1 MSGEREIEGLYPIC
15 KPPGL
20 TSHDVVAAVRR
31 LTGERHAGHS
41 GTLDPAAAGVLL
53 VLVGQGPTRLA
64 EYLLDL
70 RKVYVAEIRFG
81 QTTDTQD
88 YTGRLVAAASQSEV
102 LRLTAAD
109 LEAVLPR
116 FRGALDQM
124 PPMVSAVQMGGRRLY
139 QLAREGRVVER
150 KPRKVFV
157 YDIELLDFAA
167 GSDGPVARLRVACSR
182 GTYVRTLAD
191 DLGRALGIGA
201 HLGFLVREAVGP
213 FEVAA
218 TLTLEELAARSAT
231 AELARVRVAPADAVG
246 HLPAI
251 RLSTPECD
259 RVRRGEMPRHAGG
272 WAGLSPD
279 RQPPGRHES
288 AEAVRILSED
298 GDLVAV
304 ASLSGGRIRPRKVL
318 KPWIGGSP
326 A

>member
-1 MSGEREIEGLYPIC
+1 VSVEREIEGLYPIC

-81 QTTDTQD
+81 RTTDTQD
-88 YTGRLVAAASQSEV
+88 YTGRLVAAAPRSEV
-102 LRLTAAD
+102 RRLTAAD

-116 FRGALDQM
+116 FHGALKQV
-124 PPMVSAVQMGGRRLY
+124 PPMVSAVRMGGRRLY
-139 QLAREGRVVER
+139 QLAREGQVVER
-150 KPRKVFV
+150 KPRDVFV
-157 YDIELLDFAA
+157 YSIELLDFAA

-182 GTYVRTLAD
+182 GTYVRSLAH

-201 HLGFLVREAVGP
+201 HLGFLVREAVGS

-218 TLTLEELAARSAT
+218 TLTLEELAARSAA
-231 AELARVRVAPADAVG
+231 AELAGVRVAPADAVG

-251 RLSTPECD
+251 RLSEPECD
-259 RVRRGEMPRHAGG
+259 RVRRGEMPQYAGG
-272 WAGLSPD
+272 WAGLSSD
-279 RQPPGRHES
+279 RQPPGRQAS
-288 AEAVRILSED
+288 IVAVRVLSED

-304 ASLSGGRIRPRKVL
+304 ASLSDGRIRPRKVL

>member
-1 MSGEREIEGLYPIC
+1 MNGEREIEGLYPIC

-70 RKVYVAEIRFG
+70 QKVYVAEIRFG

-102 LRLTAAD
+102 RRLTVAD

-116 FRGALDQM
+116 FRGALDQV

-157 YDIELLDFAA
+157 YDIELLDFGA
-167 GSDGPVARLRVACSR
+167 GSDGPIARLRVACSR

-218 TLTLEELAARSAT
+218 TLTLEELASRSAT

-259 RVRRGEMPRHAGG
+259 RVRRGEMPQYAGG
-272 WAGLSPD
+272 WAG
-279 RQPPGRHES
+279 RHGS
-288 AEAVRILSED
+288 DEAVRVLSED

-318 KPWIGGSP
+318 KPWIGGSQ

>member
-1 MSGEREIEGLYPIC
+1 MRGEREIEGLYPIC

-88 YTGRLVAAASQSEV
+88 YTGRLVAATSRSEV
-102 LRLTAAD
+102 CRLTAAD
-109 LEAVLPR
+109 LKAVLPR
-116 FRGALDQM
+116 FHGALDQV

-139 QLAREGRVVER
+139 QLAREGQVVDR

-157 YDIELLDFAA
+157 YHIELLDFAA
-167 GSDGPVARLRVACSR
+167 VSDGPVARLRVACSR
-182 GTYVRTLAD
+182 GTYVRTLAH

-201 HLGFLVREAVGP
+201 HLGFLVREAIGS

-218 TLTLEELAARSAT
+218 TLTLEELAARSTA

-259 RVRRGEMPRHAGG
+259 RVRRGEMPQYVGG
-272 WAGLSPD
+272 WAGHASI
-279 RQPPGRHES
+279 
-288 AEAVRILSED
+288 EAVRVLSED